1 MKRFKIIFSIIM
13 FGLVV
18 NSGYSYASY
27 WSVCHIRAK
36 VIEVSNHKHRQ
47 DSKSASDNLNLAVEF
62 IAKPFNCSGHGAKY
76 KGTEKK
82 TLVALVNRKVNV
94 KEIKPGVTVVLK
106 NNYSDGLAKDGMV
119 INESWSIISVEL
131 FE

>member
-1 MKRFKIIFSIIM
+1 M

-47 DSKSASDNLNLAVEF
+47 DSISGSDNLNLVVEF
-62 IAKPFNCSGHGAKY
+62 IAKPFNCSGHGTEY

-82 TLVALVNRKVNV
+82 TLVALVSRKVSAT
-94 KEIKPGVTVVLK
+94 EIKPGVTIILK
-106 NNYSDGLAKDGMV
+106 NDYSDGLGEDGIV
-119 INESWSIISVEL
+119 INESWSVTGIEL
-131 FE
+131 LE